1 LLIHLNPQ
9 EEVIDCSNFEKVKK
23 YTMGRM
29 SDVVKHLIGINVIV
43 FIGVNLLPFPSLREY
58 FVLYPPGSGY
68 FKPIQLFTHM
78 FMHGGE
84 MHLLFNMMALFFIG
98 PTVENYLGSRKFLLF
113 YLVSGIGAMIMHL
126 LIGGNAPVVGASGAI
141 YGVLAGF
148 AFLFP
153 NTQLMLLFPPI
164 PIKAKYLVTI
174 LIAIDLFSGISG
186 TRTGIAHFAHLG
198 GALFGI
204 LMLLYW
210 RNFRK

>member
-1 LLIHLNPQ
+1 
-9 EEVIDCSNFEKVKK
+9 
-23 YTMGRM
+23 MGRM
-29 SDVVKHLIGINVIV
+29 TEVVKHLIGINVVV
-43 FIGVNLLPFPSLREY
+43 FLAVYLSPFPSIREY
-58 FVLYPPGSGY
+58 FVLYPAGTPY
-68 FKPIQLFTHM
+68 FKPGQLFTHM

-84 MHLLFNMMALFFIG
+84 MHLLFNMLALYFIG
-98 PTVENYLGSRKFLLF
+98 PTVENHMGSRKFLYF
-113 YLVSGIGAMIMHL
+113 YLFSGIGAMLLHL

-148 AFLFP
+148 AFIFP

-174 LIAIDLFSGISG
+174 LIVIDLFSGISG

-204 LMLLYW
+204 LLILYW
-210 RNFRK
+210 RNFGR